1 VLVSQLSLAA
11 YDDLTNPKVSCE
23 LLRLTADNIF
33 LQVAPAASG
42 PRALPQDLQPH
53 ALEGLPQLHTLQVYC
68 EDLQL
73 DNQLYSKANFHFA
86 VLLCQGEKNESSPW
100 PRASNLIVCD
110 RDLERYKENCFI
122 KLCIAFSEEKNFVFH
137 VNELSFELKPARL
150 YVEDTFV
157 YYIKTLF
164 DTYLPEKRSPWQSP
178 RALPQQVR
186 EHARALVKPVRLRRL
201 TIQPVHLLVSIHA
214 SLKLYIASDHTP
226 LSFSVFERGPIF
238 TTARQLIHAL
248 AMHYA
253 AGALFRAGWVVGSLE
268 ILGSPAS
275 LVRSVG
281 NGIADFFRLPYEG
294 LTRGPG
300 AFVSGVSRGTAS
312 FVKHISK
319 GTLTSITNLAT
330 SLARNMD
337 RLSLDE
343 EHYNRQEE
351 WRRQLPESLGEGLR
365 QGLSRLGISLL
376 GAIAGIVDQPM
387 QNFQRVSEAQASAGH
402 KARGVI
408 SGVGKGL
415 MGVFTKPIGG
425 AAELVS
431 QTGYGILH
439 GAGLSQ
445 LPRQRSAPSDQP
457 LQQAPNSHLKYV
469 WKMLQSLGRPEVH
482 MALEVM
488 IVSGSGQ
495 QHEGCLLLTSEVL
508 FVVSISEDTQQ
519 QAFPVTEIDCLQDE
533 QQEDLLKVQLKQ
545 QRVPSDLEAD
555 GARERLSEQQY
566 NRLVEYITKASSH
579 LAASTGSGTGSGL
592 APQPAEHLP
601 AVTKTYCYV
610 VEPHFSRVFISKFTM
625 VKNKALRKGFH

>member
-1 VLVSQLSLAA
+1 MLPRSRVAGRHAELSAGRQVL
-11 YDDLTNPKVSCE
+11 P
-23 LLRLTADNIF
+23 
-33 LQVAPAASG
+33 LQV
-42 PRALPQDLQPH
+42 RQ
-53 ALEGLPQLHTLQVYC
+53 
-68 EDLQL
+68 
-73 DNQLYSKANFHFA
+73 
-86 VLLCQGEKNESSPW
+86 
-100 PRASNLIVCD
+100 
-110 RDLERYKENCFI
+110 
-122 KLCIAFSEEKNFVFH
+122 
-137 VNELSFELKPARL
+137 
-150 YVEDTFV
+150 
-157 YYIKTLF
+157 
-164 DTYLPEKRSPWQSP
+164 
-178 RALPQQVR
+178 
-186 EHARALVKPVRLRRL
+186 HARALVNPVKLRKL
-201 TIQPVHLLVSIHA
+201 VIQPVSLLVSIHA

-226 LSFSVFERGPIF
+226 LSFSVFERGPVF
-238 TTARQLIHAL
+238 TTARQLVHAL

-275 LVRSVG
+275 LVRSIG
-281 NGIADFFRLPYEG
+281 NGISDFFRLPYEG

-300 AFVSGVSRGTAS
+300 AFVSGVSRGTTS

-387 QNFQRVSEAQASAGH
+387 QNFQKTSETQASAGH
-402 KARGVI
+402 KAKGVI
-408 SGVGKGL
+408 SGVGKGI

-445 LPRQRSAPSDQP
+445 LPKQRYQP
-457 LQQAPNSHLKYV
+457 RDLHADQAPNSHVKYV

-482 MALEVM
+482 MALDV
-488 IVSGSGQ
+488 VLVRGSGQ
-495 QHEGCLLLTSEVL
+495 EHEGCLLLTSEVL

-519 QAFPVTEIDCLQDE
+519 QAFPITEIDCAQDTK
-533 QQEDLLKVQLKQ
+533 QNNLLTVQLKQ
-545 QRVPSDLEAD
+545 PRVACDVEVD
-555 GARERLSEQQY
+555 GARERLSEQQF
-566 NRLVEYITKASSH
+566 NRLVDYIAKTSCH
-579 LAASTGSGTGSGL
+579 LAPSCSSMQTSCSVVA
-592 APQPAEHLP
+592 
-601 AVTKTYCYV
+601 
-610 VEPHFSRVFISKFTM
+610 VEPPPATVRTYHYLADPHFAQVFISKFTM
-625 VKNKALRKGFH
+625 VKNKALRKGFP